1 MARLLMA
8 SRAGIISLSRQ
19 LARACSAATCGSIGS
34 VAKLVFR
41 ACGICKPLKSL
52 DSLLDSTSK
61 NRTLRQ
67 NGLRQARLG
76 WPAGGVLL
84 TDQPVAFVG
93 G

>member
-19 LARACSAATCGSIGS
+19 LARACSAATCGSIGF
-34 VAKLVFR
+34 VAKLLV
-41 ACGICKPLKSL
+41 GICKPLKSL

-67 NGLRQARLG
+67 NGLRQAHLG